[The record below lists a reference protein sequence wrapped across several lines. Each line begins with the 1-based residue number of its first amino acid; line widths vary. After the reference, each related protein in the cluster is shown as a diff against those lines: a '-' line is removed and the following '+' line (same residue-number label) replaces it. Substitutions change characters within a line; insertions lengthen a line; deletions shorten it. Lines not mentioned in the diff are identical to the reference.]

1 MMASRVT
8 PPFEEE
14 GVELEGIAG
23 IVGLVVSIHGYFDR
37 NWASLHLTEAALMV
51 PIMVKWEN

>member
-14 GVELEGIAG
+14 GVEVEG
-23 IVGLVVSIHGYFDR
+23 IVGLVVSVHGYFDR